1 MVIAV
6 GMTTMD
12 MVAGM
17 MTMGTAAGTGT
28 TDIP

>member
-1 MVIAV
+1 MVMAV

-12 MVAGM
+12 TVAGM
-17 MTMGTAAGTGT
+17 MTTAMAAVTGT

>member
-1 MVIAV
+1 MVMAA

-12 MVAGM
+12 TVAGM
-17 MTMGTAAGTGT
+17 TTTGTVVTGT